1 MAGYYQYGTA
11 SRPSPARYPA
21 KQTPQQ
27 LAAAQRDAAM
37 RGTPSMKP
45 PSFTARQAAQSPQQI
60 SALRDQFM
68 SINPDS
74 YAGTPQYDS
83 QMAARNQAYVNYGNA
98 MAVANPA
105 SWYHTNL
112 RTTDANAM
120 AAYNQQMGQQA
131 YNQMQLGQ
139 PVTAQMMNAIHSDP
153 FTSQMYQWNQLPQI
167 PYGAIRP
174 GMGGSWQPAAAG
186 DENAWMSNPA
196 YMQMR

>member
-11 SRPSPARYPA
+11 SRPSSARYPA

-27 LAAAQRDAAM
+27 MAAAQRDAAL
-37 RGTPSMKP
+37 RGKQSMSPPPVTP
-45 PSFTARQAAQSPQQI
+45 RQAAQSPQQI
-60 SALRDQFM
+60 AAMREQFM

>member
-1 MAGYYQYGTA
+1 M
-11 SRPSPARYPA
+11 SPPPV
-21 KQTPQQ
+21 TP
-27 LAAAQRDAAM
+27 
-37 RGTPSMKP
+37 
-45 PSFTARQAAQSPQQI
+45 RQAAQSPQQI

-83 QMAARNQAYVNYGNA
+83 QMAARNQAYNNYGYA

-139 PVTAQMMNAIHSDP
+139 PVTAPMMNAIHSDP

-167 PYGAIRP
+167 PYGSVRP

-186 DENAWMSNPA
+186 DETAWMSNPA